1 MFSRKS
7 IVFIVRTKQNINK
20 LCGKMP
26 NFLRLRQRVQLL
38 ATEHRKLDVTRF
50 TQMFVVTGRTAKE
63 NLSKVGGGK
72 QRRIIQRR
80 KNRRQTFQ
88 FIIQNHYIL
97 KQDSTF
103 QLKRVHLKT

>member
-1 MFSRKS
+1 
-7 IVFIVRTKQNINK
+7 
-20 LCGKMP
+20 MP
-26 NFLRLRQRVQLL
+26 NFLTLRQRVQLL
-38 ATEHRKLDVTRF
+38 AAVHHKLDVTRF
-50 TQMFVVTGRTAKE
+50 RQMFSITARAAKE
-63 NLSKVGGGK
+63 NLSEVRGEK
-72 QRRIIQRR
+72 QRQIIQRR